1 MKSLFAI
8 AAACFVLGLGACGDD
23 SSSNGSVNDDGT
35 FTDSRDGKK
44 YKIAKIGNQVWMAE
58 NLNYDYTNLT
68 TSGQVMSHCYDNDPA
83 NCEKYGRLYMWTAA
97 IDSASLATDK
107 ENPQQCGY
115 GSKCE
120 MPKFVQGIC
129 PDGWHLPSKD
139 EWDELLEFVGGWK
152 TASSVL
158 RSKSGWDDG
167 KNGTDDFGFNGLP
180 AGYRSN
186 ATRNRDVYGGV
197 GISGSFWS
205 STPDDEHSANYAFD
219 ASLQAAEEYVFMYN
233 SSKDLGFS
241 VRCVKN

>member
-1 MKSLFAI
+1 MKSLLAV
-8 AAACFVLGLGACGDD
+8 AAACFALGLGACGDD
-23 SSSNGSVNDDGT
+23 SGVIYTSDT
-35 FTDSRDGKK
+35 LIDSRDGQH
-44 YKIAKIGNQVWMAE
+44 YKVVTIGSQVWMAE
-58 NLNYDYTNLT
+58 NLNYNYTNLT
-68 TSGQVMSHCYDNDPA
+68 TSGQKMSHCYDNDSK

-97 IDSASLATDK
+97 IDSASLANDK

-120 MPKFVQGIC
+120 IPKVVQGVC

-180 AGYRSN
+180 GGYRSN
-186 ATRNRDVYGGV
+186 ATRDLDVYRGLGV
-197 GISGSFWS
+197 GGSFWS
-205 STPDDEHSANYAFD
+205 ATPDDEQSTTLAFD
-219 ASLQAAEEYVFMYN
+219 AALNSKEEYVFMYN
-233 SSKDLGFS
+233 SSKDSGLS